1 MTKKIFK
8 YSSIL
13 FLLASL
19 AVTSCKKLDDMTN
32 DPTKPTTAAPA
43 NLLTGAQKST
53 MDVLY
58 SGLQNGF
65 IAMNYAQFWTGN
77 SRTNDSQFNLD
88 EGNNAAFWNTLYRI
102 SLHNLDQIVKQ
113 NDANP
118 GLPGV
123 INQSAIAK
131 ITSAWIYQMLADTYG
146 NIPYTKTFQ
155 GSTNITP
162 QYDDAQT
169 VYNSLLDTLQAQ
181 INILDSSQVSFE
193 TGDIIYNGDVEKW
206 KKLANSLMLRLAIRM
221 ADANPQKA
229 KQVIEAHYQDAISDN
244 LENAEFEY
252 LNAAPNKFPYNESE
266 RAIIDFSVSATL
278 VDYMKSVN
286 DPRLSI
292 YARPSTISDTIKGM
306 PYGSAASDPN
316 RLPIDNYSFPGT
328 QIYSATM
335 PGILM
340 GYAEVE
346 FILAE
351 AAARGMSVGDDAATH
366 YAKGITASINYW
378 RVLTNNTDITDATIQ
393 GYIAKVPYVAADW
406 RNVIGTQ
413 KWLALYPQG
422 FQAWF
427 ERTRLHFSKP
437 GGQPLFIAPVSGSLD
452 PSVTMV
458 PYRLT
463 YLVSEQT
470 QNKASYEKATSD
482 IGGDTKGTKLWY
494 NKF

>member
-1 MTKKIFK
+1 MTKKILK

-13 FLLASL
+13 FLLTSL
-19 AVTSCKKLDDMTN
+19 AVTSCKKLDDMN
-32 DPTKPTTAAPA
+32 RDPTKPTTAAPA

-53 MDVLY
+53 MDMLY

-65 IAMNYAQFWTGN
+65 IAMSYAQYWTGN

-102 SLHNLDQIVKQ
+102 SLHNLDDLVKQ
-113 NDANP
+113 NNANP

-123 INQSAIAK
+123 ANQNAIAK
-131 ITSAWIYQMLADTYG
+131 ITSAWIYQILADTYG
-146 NIPYTKTFQ
+146 NIPYTQSFQ
-155 GSTNITP
+155 GSSNITP

-169 VYNSLLDTLQAQ
+169 IYNSLLDTLQAQ
-181 INILDSSQVSFE
+181 INVLDSSQVSFE
-193 TGDIIYNGDVEKW
+193 TGDIIYNGDVMKW

-221 ADANPQKA
+221 ADANPEKA
-229 KQVIEAHYQDAISDN
+229 KQVIEAHYKDALSDN
-244 LENAEFEY
+244 SDNAQFQY
-252 LNAAPNKFPYNESE
+252 LDAAPNKFPYNESE
-266 RAIIDFSVSATL
+266 RAIIDFSVTSTL

-286 DPRLSI
+286 DPRLGI
-292 YARPSTISDTIKGM
+292 YARPSKDDDTIKGLT
-306 PYGSAASDPN
+306 YGSAASDPD
-316 RLPIDNYSFPGT
+316 RLSEGHYSFPGT
-328 QIYSATM
+328 QIYKSTM

-340 GYAEVE
+340 AYSEVE

-378 RVLTNNTDITDATIQ
+378 RTLTNNTDITDAVIEA
-393 GYIAKVPYVAADW
+393 YIAKVPYVAADW

-437 GGQPLFIAPVSGSLD
+437 GGQPLFIAPKSGSLD

-463 YLVSEQT
+463 YLQSEQT
-470 QNKASYEKATSD
+470 QNKASYEKAASA
-482 IGGDTKGTKLWY
+482 IGGDKKGTKLWY